1 MPSLHR
7 PPPPDQNKQ
16 WKKNTETET
25 KAKQP
30 NNQFVYLFS
39 FLSGNLSLGQ
49 YCMHEIQCTGTKKR
63 AAQSS
68 ARLREISYAGDKQTK
83 MAEWL
88 LSVYVGMAFSIL
100 YWSNY
105 TAGTTKLS
113 KKSQTAVQSD
123 HVLKFIYDK
132 DASFVRGIV
141 QASMR
146 DRSYH
151 VTVSLI
157 KITLSNAV

>member
-1 MPSLHR
+1 MTSSP
-7 PPPPDQNKQ
+7 
-16 WKKNTETET
+16 EE
-25 KAKQP
+25 
-30 NNQFVYLFS
+30 VGS
-39 FLSGNLSLGQ
+39 FLRSREFFNN
-49 YCMHEIQCTGTKKR
+49 R

-68 ARLREISYAGDKQTK
+68 ARLREILYAGDKQTK
-83 MAEWL
+83 MEEWL
-88 LSVYVGMAFSIL
+88 RSVCEGMAFSIL

-113 KKSQTAVQSD
+113 KKSETAVQSD

-141 QASMR
+141 QASMS

>member
-1 MPSLHR
+1 
-7 PPPPDQNKQ
+7 
-16 WKKNTETET
+16 
-25 KAKQP
+25 
-30 NNQFVYLFS
+30 
-39 FLSGNLSLGQ
+39 
-49 YCMHEIQCTGTKKR
+49 
-63 AAQSS
+63 
-68 ARLREISYAGDKQTK
+68 
-83 MAEWL
+83 
-88 LSVYVGMAFSIL
+88 MAFSIL

-105 TAGTTKLS
+105 TPGTTKLS
-113 KKSQTAVQSD
+113 KKSETAVQSD

>member
-1 MPSLHR
+1 
-7 PPPPDQNKQ
+7 
-16 WKKNTETET
+16 
-25 KAKQP
+25 
-30 NNQFVYLFS
+30 
-39 FLSGNLSLGQ
+39 
-49 YCMHEIQCTGTKKR
+49 
-63 AAQSS
+63 
-68 ARLREISYAGDKQTK
+68 
-83 MAEWL
+83 
-88 LSVYVGMAFSIL
+88 MAFSIL

-113 KKSQTAVQSD
+113 KKSETAVQSD

-157 KITLSNAV
+157 KIT